1 MFHLLDSHLFCD
13 FSGSLHFV
21 QVCHHTR
28 LVFSLHFGVIFIEVL
43 LDFKVPVAHPLV
55 ERAKVRVDIFVF
67 VPIILEVDLGLHSLL
82 LALLALPDLDLLDV
96 LLVLAGADLL
106 HDADLLALGLPDQAA
121 PLLVLLVLLL
131 DLQGD
136 LILKLLYLTLPG
148 LFFGHYL
155 LQLLHV
161 LKC

>member
-1 MFHLLDSHLFCD
+1 
-13 FSGSLHFV
+13 
-21 QVCHHTR
+21 
-28 LVFSLHFGVIFIEVL
+28 
-43 LDFKVPVAHPLV
+43 
-55 ERAKVRVDIFVF
+55 
-67 VPIILEVDLGLHSLL
+67 VPIILEVNLGLHSLF

-96 LLVLAGADLL
+96 LLVLAGANLL

-136 LILKLLYLTLPG
+136 LILKLLYLTLPV
-148 LFFGHYL
+148 LFFCHYL

>member
-1 MFHLLDSHLFCD
+1 M
-13 FSGSLHFV
+13 
-21 QVCHHTR
+21 
-28 LVFSLHFGVIFIEVL
+28 
-43 LDFKVPVAHPLV
+43 
-55 ERAKVRVDIFVF
+55 
-67 VPIILEVDLGLHSLL
+67 PIILEVDLGLHSLF
-82 LALLALPDLDLLDV
+82 LALFALPDLDLLDV

-106 HDADLLALGLPDQAA
+106 HDADFLALGLSDKAA

-136 LILKLLYLTLPG
+136 LIFKLLYLTLPV
-148 LFFGHYL
+148 LFFCHYL